1 MDFVAPHLSDLNPSP
16 RLLLGPGPS
25 MVPPRVLSSMATPLV
40 GHLDPDFL
48 RILADVRRLLQYT
61 FQTKNELTLAISGTG
76 TAGMEA
82 ALCNLIEPGDR
93 VLACIQGFF
102 GQRLAELA
110 SRYGATVQ
118 TLEVPWGQVFDPE
131 RIRSALR
138 ASPAKLVTL
147 VHAETSTGA
156 CQPEI
161 EAIARFVHE
170 AGALLILDV
179 VTSLGGLPVSI
190 DAWDV
195 DVAYSASQK
204 GLSAPPGLAPL
215 TVGPRA
221 LQAIQRR
228 SRPPVFYLDLL
239 ELQRYWGDP
248 PAYHHTAPISSF
260 YALREALRLVAEE
273 GLPARHQRHLENAER
288 LWNGLEDLGLE
299 MLVPRH
305 LRLPT
310 LSTPRLPSGV
320 EDALLRRRLLDEF
333 GIEIAGGFGPLA
345 GKIWRIGLMGHS
357 SRRENVVLLL
367 AALRELLARS

>member
-1 MDFVAPHLSDLNPSP
+1 MSATVPLLPDLNPSP

-25 MVPPRVLSSMATPLV
+25 MVHPRVLRSMATPLV

-48 RILADVRRLLQYT
+48 SILADVRQLLQYA
-61 FQTKNELTLAISGTG
+61 FQTSNELTLAVSGTG

-93 VLACIQGFF
+93 VLACIHGFF
-102 GQRLAELA
+102 GQRLADMGK
-110 SRYGATVQ
+110 RHGAAVEI
-118 TLEVPWGQVFDPE
+118 LEAPWGKTFEPDA
-131 RIRSALR
+131 IRAALR
-138 ASPAKLVTL
+138 AAPPKLVTL

-156 CQPEI
+156 RQPEI
-161 EAIARFVHE
+161 ETIARYVHE
-170 AGALLILDV
+170 AGALLVLDV
-179 VTSLGGLPVSI
+179 VTSLGGLPVSV
-190 DAWDV
+190 DAWDI

-221 LQAIQRR
+221 LEAIRKR
-228 SRPPVFYLDLL
+228 SHPPVFYFDLL
-239 ELQRYWGDP
+239 QLQRYWGDP
-248 PAYHHTAPISSF
+248 HAYHHTAPISTF

-273 GLPARHQRHLENAER
+273 GLPARHRRHQENAER
-288 LWNGLEDLGLE
+288 LWHGLEGFGLQ
-299 MLVPRH
+299 MLVEEP

-310 LSTPRLPSGV
+310 LSTPCLPPGV
-320 EDALLRRRLLDEF
+320 EEALLRRRLLEEF

-357 SRRENVVLLL
+357 SQKENVVLLL
-367 AALRELLARS
+367 AALKELLARG